1 MGKKCR
7 STFYLFTDMLSSLWL
22 AKGNNNHHTE
32 IQRKSSVY
40 IVPIWLF
47 IISVCLLP
55 QIIWNCLSSL
65 EKKNIIKNHMKTFF
79 FFFLRAW
86 GLQISDASRLFSRSR
101 SSTGMKLQLNYFS
114 EISTNLQHFH
124 FVLIFCCCSYWPQKL
139 MPPGHGTVISSVIIW
154 REMFVPY
161 F

>member
-7 STFYLFTDMLSSLWL
+7 STFYLFTDMPSSLWL
-22 AKGNNNHHTE
+22 AKGNNNHPTE
-32 IQRKSSVY
+32 IQGKSSVY

-47 IISVCLLP
+47 IISVYLLP

-79 FFFLRAW
+79 LRAW
-86 GLQISDASRLFSRSR
+86 ALQIYNVSRIFSRSGN
-101 SSTGMKLQLNYFS
+101 STGMKLQLNYFS
-114 EISTNLQHFH
+114 EISINLHHFH
-124 FVLIFCCCSYWPQKL
+124 FILIFCCCSYWPQKL
-139 MPPGHGTVISSVIIW
+139 MLPGHGTIISSVIIW